1 MKHILFYAL
10 FFILKIASAQA
21 QSLDQPK
28 NYPAD
33 AISSFAERLEPMG
46 RILEDDNYYVWCC
59 APIID
64 EKNKVHV
71 FYSRWEKKYEMKGW
85 LGHCEI
91 AHAVADQPEGPYKYV
106 STVLS
111 RARAILMVI
120 HVTIQA
126 FIK

>member
-85 LGHCEI
+85 LGHC
-91 AHAVADQPEGPYKYV
+91 
-106 STVLS
+106 LS
-111 RARAILMVI
+111 LI
-120 HVTIQA
+120 HI
-126 FIK
+126 